1 MPFLIQNAGGNMRGN
16 LEANL
21 ELKIAIL
28 RSGRKA
34 YEVAGALGWSA
45 TKISQIVTGIYIPDE
60 AEKIRIANVL
70 GVPVQEI
77 FPTLPV
83 LT

>member
-1 MPFLIQNAGGNMRGN
+1 MRGN

-34 YEVAGALGWSA
+34 YEVAGDLGWSS
-45 TKISQIVTGIYIPDE
+45 TKISQIITGIYIPDD
-60 AEKIRIANVL
+60 AEKMRIAKVV
-70 GVPVQEI
+70 GVPIESI
-77 FPTLPV
+77 FPNSEPSLPV